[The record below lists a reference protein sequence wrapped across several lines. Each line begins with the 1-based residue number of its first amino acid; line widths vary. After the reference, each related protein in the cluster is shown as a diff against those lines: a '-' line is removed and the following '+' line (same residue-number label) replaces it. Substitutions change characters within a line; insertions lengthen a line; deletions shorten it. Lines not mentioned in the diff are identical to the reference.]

1 MKTATHSKRI
11 TAFTLV
17 ELIVCIVC
25 IVALL
30 FVILSSLVS
39 TPTRVYRI
47 ACMGNLQQL
56 GLGVETYTLDH
67 EDRFP
72 WGVPISE
79 GGTKE
84 LAEPFLSDDLT
95 PSISAKEINLN
106 QIPDSTGWYRTNNF
120 SKDLAFS
127 YHFIAM
133 SNEIAD
139 IRLLRCP
146 ADLSINKKIKN
157 FQDMLKDPNGG
168 RYNISYF
175 INLEAVKDT
184 GNSNSFLFGDRSLLC
199 SRLPIMTNSVNPI
212 LFQRGTEP
220 DPENF
225 SDVQWWPPKLH
236 LQNDN
241 GGNVVFT
248 DCSMRSVRQF
258 TNTNLQSTN
267 LQSYLAQSSN
277 SFNRIVLPFGKRP

>member
-1 MKTATHSKRI
+1 MKTVTHSKRI

-17 ELIVCIVC
+17 ELIICIVC

-30 FVILSSLVS
+30 LVILPALVPI
-39 TPTRVYRI
+39 TPIRANNV
-47 ACMGNLQQL
+47 ACMGNLKQL
-56 GLGVETYTLDH
+56 GLAAREYALDN
-67 EDRFP
+67 EERFP
-72 WGVPISE
+72 WGVPVSE

-106 QIPDSTGWYRTNNF
+106 QIPDLTGWYRTNNF

-127 YHFIAM
+127 YHFIVC
-133 SNEIAD
+133 SNELED
-139 IRLLRCP
+139 FRLLNCP
-146 ADLSINKKIKN
+146 SDLSINKKIIN
-157 FQDMLKDPNGG
+157 SQDMLKDPNGG

-175 INLEAVKDT
+175 INLEIVNDAHTPKA
-184 GNSNSFLFGDRSLLC
+184 FLFGDRSLFC
-199 SRLPIMTNSVNPI
+199 SRLPVMTNSVNPI

-220 DPENF
+220 DPESL
-225 SDVQWWPPKLH
+225 SDVQWTPELH
-236 LQNDN
+236 TDR
-241 GGNVVFT
+241 GNVTFA
-248 DCSMRSVRQF
+248 DGSVQK
-258 TNTNLQSTN
+258 TILNTN

>member
-1 MKTATHSKRI
+1 MKTVTHSKRI
-11 TAFTLV
+11 TAFTLI
-17 ELIVCIVC
+17 ELLVCIVC

-127 YHFIAM
+127 YHFIVC
-133 SNEIAD
+133 SNELED
-139 IRLLRCP
+139 FRLLNCP
-146 ADLSINKKIKN
+146 SDLSINKKIIN
-157 FQDMLKDPNGG
+157 SQDMLKDPNGG

-175 INLEAVKDT
+175 INLEIVNDAHTPKA
-184 GNSNSFLFGDRSLLC
+184 FLFGDRNLFC
-199 SRLPIMTNSVNPI
+199 SRLPVMTNSVNPI

-220 DPENF
+220 DPESL
-225 SDVQWWPPKLH
+225 SDVLWTPELH
-236 LQNDN
+236 TDR
-241 GGNVVFT
+241 GNVTFA
-248 DCSMRSVRQF
+248 DGSVQK
-258 TNTNLQSTN
+258 TILNTN

>member
-1 MKTATHSKRI
+1 MKTVTHSKRI
-11 TAFTLV
+11 IAFTLV

-106 QIPDSTGWYRTNNF
+106 QIPDLTGWYRTNNF
-120 SKDLAFS
+120 SKDLVFS
-127 YHFIAM
+127 YHFIVC
-133 SNEIAD
+133 SNELED
-139 IRLLRCP
+139 FRLLNCP
-146 ADLSINKKIKN
+146 SDLSINKKIIN
-157 FQDMLKDPNGG
+157 SQDMLKDPNGG

-175 INLEAVKDT
+175 INLEIVNDAHTPKA
-184 GNSNSFLFGDRSLLC
+184 FLFGDRSLFC
-199 SRLPIMTNSVNPI
+199 SRLPVMTNSVNPI

-220 DPENF
+220 DPESL
-225 SDVQWWPPKLH
+225 SDVQWTPELH
-236 LQNDN
+236 TDR
-241 GGNVVFT
+241 GNVTFA
-248 DCSMRSVRQF
+248 DGSVQK
-258 TNTNLQSTN
+258 TILNTN